1 MNELNDTV
9 ENLKDEINFMTTE
22 IQRFQ
27 DDDVKHEE
35 QRISIMKEMEVIH
48 LSCPSGKY
56 FRVIYT
62 PLNPTFI

>member
-35 QRISIMKEMEVIH
+35 QRISIMKELEVI
-48 LSCPSGKY
+48 LVSCLY
-56 FRVIYT
+56 FCASEI
-62 PLNPTFI
+62 LK